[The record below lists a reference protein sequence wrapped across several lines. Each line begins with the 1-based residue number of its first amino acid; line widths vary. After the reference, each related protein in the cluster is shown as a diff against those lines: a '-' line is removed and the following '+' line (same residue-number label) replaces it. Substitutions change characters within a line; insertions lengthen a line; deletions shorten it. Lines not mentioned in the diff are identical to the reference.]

1 MVLVDG
7 HRRFSGAPRLRSRGI
22 SRLRAAAP
30 IAQVGGD
37 PSTLSGKQANAKQE
51 RRQRI
56 QDDLVVGTVGGL
68 VSGIVVGLALFSG
81 QLVVDNAREVRE
93 NAREERLVARQSAE
107 DAERSEMAT
116 RLENL
121 RFVRALS
128 SDESIDRPLRGL
140 DLEGMELAGLSLEG
154 ADFSNSNLRG
164 VSFRNSN
171 LSGAQFGGADVA
183 DADFTDAMLRGATFL
198 YEGRNS
204 DPSGAAPLSLAY
216 ADLTDSKF
224 RRIMTW
230 RQVDVSGSDFT
241 NAYLEDIDWG
251 DGTDV
256 YTVFRNICPI
266 GTVLPSTSAARELS
280 VSADCGM

>member
-1 MVLVDG
+1 M
-7 HRRFSGAPRLRSRGI
+7 HASGPVSTAVGI
-22 SRLRAAAP
+22 PNA
-30 IAQVGGD
+30 
-37 PSTLSGKQANAKQE
+37 LSDERETAKQE

-56 QDDLVVGTVGGL
+56 RDDLIVGTVGGL
-68 VSGIVVGLALFSG
+68 VSGLIVGLAVFVG
-81 QLVVDNAREVRE
+81 QIAVDNARETRE
-93 NAREERLVARQSAE
+93 NAREDRLVARQAAE
-107 DAERSEMAT
+107 EADRSETAA

-128 SDESIDRPLRGL
+128 SDEDIDRPFRGF

-171 LSGAQFGGADVA
+171 LSRAQFGGADVA
-183 DADFTDAMLRGATFL
+183 GADFTDAVLRGATFL

-204 DPSGAAPLSLAY
+204 KASGEAPLSLAY

-224 RRIMTW
+224 RRILTW
-230 RQVDVSGSDFT
+230 SQVDVSNSDFT
-241 NAYLEDIDWG
+241 NAYLEEIDWG
-251 DGTDV
+251 DSTDV

-266 GTVLPSTSAARELS
+266 AAVLPSTSAASELS
-280 VSADCGM
+280 VAADCGK